1 MKYSYRAK
9 SPVTFRLA
17 SLLLLAGL
25 AGGLF
30 AQTSGSGAITGTVTD
45 PSGSVIPAATV
56 VIHSADTGADQ
67 NLVTNEA
74 GIYVAPFLR
83 PGMYTITAGKA
94 GFTKTA
100 RKGIALQVGRSL
112 TLDFALT
119 VQSSAETVTVSAE
132 TPILDTEK
140 TEVSQVVSENA
151 VKNLPING
159 RRWDAFVLLTPNVT
173 TDGGSGLV
181 SYRGI
186 SGLYN
191 NNSVDG
197 ANNQQAFFSE
207 SKGRVITGMPYVY
220 SLDSI
225 REFQVSAANYSAE
238 FGQAA
243 GGQVNA
249 VTKSGSNQM
258 NGDLFYYLRY
268 PTLNALD
275 PLNKAAGN
283 YTQSTHQQ
291 QQFGGSV
298 GGPAIKDK
306 LFYYLTYDGSRKINP
321 VSYLSSSVFPQT
333 CAAAIPT
340 ATCAAANTF
349 AKSIL
354 GSYPRSAN
362 LDVGFGKIDYQI
374 NDKNHINGSFN
385 LDNFK
390 ALNSYQ
396 SAPTYSNTSLT
407 SNGTNVIH
415 ERIFVASWDSILT
428 NTMVNNFRFQ
438 WSRDLETTSANGAGP
453 SVGVTNLLGYG
464 LPNALPRPAFPDE
477 HRLQFSDVVSIT
489 RGRHTIKAGG
499 DIHSIHEL
507 LVNLFQGGG
516 VYSYTGTGAF
526 SNWVAD
532 AAGVNLGDGLTGR
545 HFGSFVQVT
554 DPITGVGKD
563 DFRNNDFDLFVE
575 DTWKLRPNLTLNLGA
590 RYDIQLIP
598 QPAQPNNATP
608 LTRLYTTTINIPKK
622 QLAPRLGVAWSL
634 NKNTVIR
641 GGYGIFY
648 AKTSNSTYYATRVEN
663 GYFQQTYNCT
673 ASTCPLLTFPN
684 LIFTPPGSLP
694 VAPFPGALTPQ
705 VVPFKPGSNTATTRG
720 QSPDWVNPQVHEG
733 EVTVEHRLP
742 GEISVSAG
750 YVVSRGLRLPI
761 FVDSNLAASTT
772 TRSYDVTAL
781 SGTTQ
786 QTITVPFYSSR
797 IDPTGP
803 ILTGYS
809 DVNSWYNSFVLTF
822 HKQMSK
828 GVEFT
833 ANYTLA
839 KAVDGGQVGGANG
852 TFNGTDF
859 SIDPKNRK
867 LEYGLSDLDQR
878 HRFVANGI
886 WFPQFTH
893 NLPKPARMIF
903 DGFNFASIVTIASG
917 FPVTP
922 FLNMSSVAGA
932 PDGGPTG
939 AVVNNSG
946 TGNGGRAPWL
956 TRNLYKGPG
965 LASVDFRVGREF
977 KIYEK
982 VRFSVLGE
990 AFNLFNFTNILTVNT
1005 TAYNYSAAGAGAC
1018 AGHTNGCLVTN
1029 PAFNA
1034 PTSTSNSLYGA
1045 RQLQI
1050 SARLYF

>member
-1 MKYSYRAK
+1 VAHPYSSK
-9 SPVTFRLA
+9 SIVQ
-17 SLLLLAGL
+17 SVLLLAGL
-25 AGGLF
+25 AGGLL
-30 AQTSGSGAITGTVTD
+30 AQTSGSGSITGTVTD
-45 PSGSVIPAATV
+45 PSGSVIPAADIL
-56 VIHSADTGADQ
+56 IHSGDTGVDQ
-67 NLVTNEA
+67 NMVTNEA
-74 GIYVAPFLR
+74 GVYVAPFLR
-83 PGMYTITAGKA
+83 PGTYEITASKA
-94 GFTKTA
+94 GFTKTV

-112 TLDFALT
+112 TLDFSLT
-119 VQSSAETVTVSAE
+119 VQSSTEAVTVSAE

-207 SKGRVITGMPYVY
+207 SKGRTVTGIPYVY

-258 NGDLFYYLRY
+258 TGDLFYFLRY
-268 PTLNALD
+268 PSLNALD

-283 YTQSTHQQ
+283 YTQPTHQQ

-298 GGPAIKDK
+298 GGPVIKDK
-306 LFYYLTYDGSRKINP
+306 LFYYLTYDGSRKVNP
-321 VSYLSSSVFPQT
+321 VSYLSSSTFPQP
-333 CAAAIPT
+333 CAAAIP
-340 ATCAAANTF
+340 AAICAAANAY

-354 GSYPRSAN
+354 GSYPRDAN
-362 LDVGFGKIDYQI
+362 LDVGFGKVDYQL
-374 NDKNHINGSFN
+374 NDKNRVNASFN

-396 SAPTYSNTSLT
+396 SAPTYSNTSL
-407 SNGTNVIH
+407 SANGTNVIH
-415 ERIFVASWDSILT
+415 ERTFVASWDSIFSSS
-428 NTMVNNFRFQ
+428 MVNNFRFQ
-438 WSRDLETTSANGAGP
+438 WSRDLETTSAVGTGP
-453 SVGVTNLLGYG
+453 SVSVANVLGYG

-477 HRLQFSDVVSIT
+477 HRLQFSDVLSIT
-489 RGRHTIKAGG
+489 HGRHNIKAGG
-499 DIHSIHEL
+499 DINSIHEL
-507 LVNLFQGGG
+507 LINLFQGAG
-516 VYSYTGTGAF
+516 VYSYTGTTAF
-526 SNWVAD
+526 SSWVAD
-532 AAGVNLGDGLTGR
+532 VAGINLGDGLTGR

-554 DPITGVGKD
+554 DPVTGVGKD
-563 DFRNNDFDLFVE
+563 DFHDNDFDVFVE
-575 DTWKLRPNLTLNLGA
+575 DSWKLRPNLTVNLGV

-598 QPAQPNNATP
+598 QPPKPNTTTP
-608 LTRLYTTTINIPKK
+608 LTTLYTSTINIDKK
-622 QLAPRLGVAWSL
+622 ELAPRIGIAWSM
-634 NKNTVIR
+634 NKNTVVR

-648 AKTSNSTYYATRVEN
+648 AKTSNSTFYATRVEN
-663 GYFQQTYNCT
+663 GSFQQTYNCT
-673 ASTCPLLTFPN
+673 VSTCPLLTFPN
-684 LIFTPPGSLP
+684 LIFTPPGGAP
-694 VAPFPGALTPQ
+694 AAPFVGALTPQ

-733 EVTVEHRLP
+733 EVTVERRLP

-761 FVDSNLAASTT
+761 FIDSNLAPSTS
-772 TRSYDVTAL
+772 TRSYDVTNVAG
-781 SGTTQ
+781 STQ
-786 QTITVPFYSSR
+786 QSITVPFYTTR

-822 HKQMSK
+822 HKQLSK

-839 KAVDGGQVGGANG
+839 KTIDGGQVAGSNG
-852 TFNGTDF
+852 TFNGTDY
-859 SIDPKNRK
+859 SIDPYNRK

-878 HRFVANGI
+878 HRFVANALYE
-886 WFPQFTH
+886 PQFTR
-893 NLPKPARMIF
+893 NLPKPARLIL
-903 DGFNFASIVTIASG
+903 DGFNFSTIVTIGSG

-922 FLNMSSVAGA
+922 FLNMSSVTGA

-956 TRNLYKGPG
+956 VRNLDPGPG
-965 LASVDFRVGREF
+965 LATVDFRIGREF
-977 KIYEK
+977 KLYEK
-982 VRFSVLGE
+982 VRFSILGE
-990 AFNLFNFTNILTVNT
+990 AFNLFNFTNIFTVNT
-1005 TAYNYSAAGAGAC
+1005 TAFNYSAAGSGAC
-1018 AGHTNGCLVTN
+1018 AGHANGCLVAN
-1029 PAFNA
+1029 PTFLA
-1034 PTSTSNSLYGA
+1034 PTATSNSLYGA

-1050 SARLYF
+1050 SAKLYF